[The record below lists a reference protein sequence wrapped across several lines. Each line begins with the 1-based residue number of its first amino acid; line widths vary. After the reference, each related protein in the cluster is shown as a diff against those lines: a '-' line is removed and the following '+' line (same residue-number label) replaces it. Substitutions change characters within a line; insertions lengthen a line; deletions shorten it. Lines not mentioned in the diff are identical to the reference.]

1 MIIHR
6 ANRDDNAIKS
16 DRDWAQKRMA
26 IHQANLDDNR
36 IKADQQT
43 DQNRKK

>member
-16 DRDWAQKRMA
+16 DRDRAQKRMA
-26 IHQANLDDNR
+26 IHRANLDDNR